1 MDTTKNKTNTVN
13 SAQTPTA
20 QTSSTNTGSV
30 EHGSVP
36 AESKRRGSSPNLDP
50 ETNVQRGI
58 AGVFPSTFGG
68 DKTTTSTFEKSQG
81 ERYGEGFDET
91 GALLKGKFSRDD
103 PPNNQASG
111 SGGGENTTSASQN
124 GKTAKDTNVPSK
136 HSPHNGNHQE
146 GLGHKIIDKAEG
158 IHSFP
163 TTSIEYRWKTDW
175 FYW

>member
-1 MDTTKNKTNTVN
+1 MDTTKNRLIL
-13 SAQTPTA
+13 SLRPTPPLKH
-20 QTSSTNTGSV
+20 QHHTGSV

-36 AESKRRGSSPNLDP
+36 AESKRLAPPHLDP
-50 ETNVQRGI
+50 RPCARNRWL
-58 AGVFPSTFGG
+58 FPSGILRSPAA
-68 DKTTTSTFEKSQG
+68 TSTFEKSQG